1 MKLEN
6 EKKYGVIAFLPLIIF
21 LVLYIGSGLVFTYLG
36 VEGAF
41 KKFPRHVALMI
52 GIVSAMFMNKGMKL
66 DKKIEIFSENAGN
79 SGVILIGLIY
89 LLAGGFQ
96 GAAKAMGGVES
107 VVNLGL
113 TFIPATFLV
122 PGIFIMASLI
132 STAIGTSMG
141 TVAAMAPIAIG
152 VAQAANLNIPLTCSA
167 VIGGAYFGDNLS
179 MISDTT
185 ISAAKGVGSE
195 MKDKFKMNFLIALP
209 AAIVA
214 CVLYGIF
221 GGEGVIEGEKTY
233 EIIRVIPYIVVLIAA
248 LKGFNVAGVL
258 FVGIVMT
265 GVIGFYE
272 GTIDFFQWVNAIGNG
287 MSGMFSITI
296 VAILISGLIGLIKY
310 YGGVDWLVN
319 SLTAKMNQRRD
330 AEYGIGLLSG
340 LLSAAL
346 VNNTIAIIIS
356 APIAKEIGKKYNIAP
371 KRLASLIDIFACAF
385 LALTPYDGGLLII
398 TGLVD
403 ISPLAVLKYSFYI
416 FALIIATCAT
426 IQFGL
431 LRTKEEKENIT
442 TNTEEIEESEEVI
455 A

>member
-1 MKLEN
+1 MNEKN
-6 EKKYGVIAFLPLIIF
+6 GEKKYGAIAFLPLLVF
-21 LVLYIGSGLVFTYLG
+21 LALYIGSGLMFTFMG
-36 VEGAF
+36 VDGAF
-41 KKFPRHVALMI
+41 KKFPRHVALLI
-52 GIVSAMFMNKGMKL
+52 GIAVALIMNKSMKL
-66 DKKIEIFSENAGN
+66 EKKIDIFSENAGN
-79 SGVILIGLIY
+79 AGVILIGLIY

-96 GAAKAMGGVES
+96 GAAKSMGGVES

-113 TFIPATFLV
+113 TFIPSAALV
-122 PGIFIMASLI
+122 PGVFLISCFI

-152 VAQAANLNIPLTCSA
+152 VAQAAGLNLPLTCAA

-195 MKDKFKMNFLIALP
+195 MKDKFKMNFFIALP
-209 AAIVA
+209 AAIIA
-214 CVLYGIF
+214 IIGYWAF
-221 GGEGVIEGEKTY
+221 GGAGVITGEHPFY
-233 EIIRVIPYIVVLIAA
+233 LLRVIPYIVVLIAA
-248 LKGFNVAGVL
+248 LMGFNVAGVL
-258 FVGIVMT
+258 FIGIAMT
-265 GVIGFYE
+265 GVIGIGE
-272 GTIDFFQWVNAIGNG
+272 GSVGAIGGG
-287 MSGMFSITI
+287 MEDMFSITI

-319 SLTAKMNQRRD
+319 SIVSRIKERKG

-356 APIAKEIGKKYNIAP
+356 APIAKEIGKNYGIAP

-385 LALTPYDGGLLII
+385 IALTPYDGGMLIV
-398 TGLVD
+398 TGLSDV
-403 ISPLAVLKYSFYI
+403 SPMAVLKYMFYM
-416 FALIIATCAT
+416 FALIITTCIT

-431 LRTKEEKENIT
+431 LRTKEEKEF
-442 TNTEEIEESEEVI
+442 IEKNPNGIRE
-455 A
+455 

>member
-1 MKLEN
+1 
-6 EKKYGVIAFLPLIIF
+6 
-21 LVLYIGSGLVFTYLG
+21 
-36 VEGAF
+36 
-41 KKFPRHVALMI
+41 
-52 GIVSAMFMNKGMKL
+52 
-66 DKKIEIFSENAGN
+66 
-79 SGVILIGLIY
+79 
-89 LLAGGFQ
+89 
-96 GAAKAMGGVES
+96 MGGVES

-113 TFIPATFLV
+113 TFIPSAALV
-122 PGIFIMASLI
+122 PGVFLISCFI

-152 VAQAANLNIPLTCSA
+152 VAQAAGLNLPLTCAA

-195 MKDKFKMNFLIALP
+195 MKDKFKMNFFIALP
-209 AAIVA
+209 AAIIA
-214 CVLYGIF
+214 IIGYWAF
-221 GGEGVIEGEKTY
+221 GGAGEISGDHPY
-233 EIIRVIPYIVVLIAA
+233 HLLRVIPYIVVLIAA

-258 FVGIVMT
+258 LVGIGMT
-265 GVIGFYE
+265 GVIGLAE
-272 GTIDFFQWVNAIGNG
+272 GTVSFLDWVGAIGGG
-287 MSGMFSITI
+287 MEDMFSITI

-319 SLTAKMNQRRD
+319 GIVSRIKERKG

-356 APIAKEIGKKYNIAP
+356 APIAKEIGKNYGIAP

-385 LALTPYDGGLLII
+385 ISLTPYDGGMLIV
-398 TGLVD
+398 TGLSDV
-403 ISPLAVLKYSFYI
+403 SPMAVLKYMFYM
-416 FALIIATCAT
+416 FALIITTCIT

-431 LRTKEEKENIT
+431 LRTKEE
-442 TNTEEIEESEEVI
+442 IEFIEKNPNGIRE
-455 A
+455 

>member
-1 MKLEN
+1 MNEKN
-6 EKKYGVIAFLPLIIF
+6 GEKKYGAIAFLPLLVF
-21 LVLYIGSGLVFTYLG
+21 LALYIGSGLMFTFMG
-36 VEGAF
+36 VDGAF
-41 KKFPRHVALMI
+41 KKFPRHVALLI
-52 GIVSAMFMNKGMKL
+52 GIAVALIMNKSMKL
-66 DKKIEIFSENAGN
+66 EKKIDIFSENAGN
-79 SGVILIGLIY
+79 AGVILIGLIY

-96 GAAKAMGGVES
+96 GAAKSMGGVES

-113 TFIPATFLV
+113 TFIPSAALV
-122 PGIFIMASLI
+122 PGVFLISCFI

-152 VAQAANLNIPLTCSA
+152 VAQAAGLNLPLTCAA

-195 MKDKFKMNFLIALP
+195 MKDKFKMNFFIALP
-209 AAIVA
+209 AAIIA
-214 CVLYGIF
+214 IIGYWAF
-221 GGEGVIEGEKTY
+221 GGAGVITGEHPFY
-233 EIIRVIPYIVVLIAA
+233 LLRVIPYIVVMIAA
-248 LKGFNVAGVL
+248 LMGFNVAGVL
-258 FVGIVMT
+258 FIGIAMT
-265 GVIGFYE
+265 GVIGIGE
-272 GTIDFFQWVNAIGNG
+272 GSVSFLEWVGAIGGG
-287 MSGMFSITI
+287 MEDMFSITI

-319 SLTAKMNQRRD
+319 SIVSRIKERKG

-356 APIAKEIGKKYNIAP
+356 APIAKEIGKNYGIAP

-385 LALTPYDGGLLII
+385 IALTPYDGGMLIV
-398 TGLVD
+398 TGLSDV
-403 ISPLAVLKYSFYI
+403 SPMAVLKYMFYM
-416 FALIIATCAT
+416 FALIITTCIT

-431 LRTKEEKENIT
+431 LRTKEEKEF
-442 TNTEEIEESEEVI
+442 IEKNPNGIRE
-455 A
+455 

>member
-1 MKLEN
+1 ME
-6 EKKYGVIAFLPLIIF
+6 ERKYGAISFLPLIIF
-21 LVLYIGSGLVFTYLG
+21 LALYIGSGLYFTFM
-36 VEGAF
+36 GAESAF
-41 KKFPRHVALMI
+41 SKFPRHVALLI
-52 GIVSAMFMNKGMKL
+52 GIVIALLMNKTMKL
-66 DKKIEIFSENAGN
+66 DKKIDIFCENAGN
-79 SGVILIGLIY
+79 SGVIIIGLIY

-107 VVNLGL
+107 VVNMGL
-113 TFIPATFLV
+113 TFIPSSLLV
-122 PGIFIMASLI
+122 PGVFAISSFI

-152 VAQAANLNIPLTCSA
+152 VAEAANLNLPLTCAA

-195 MKDKFKMNFLIALP
+195 MKDKFRMKFLIALH

-214 CVLYGIF
+214 IIMYWAL
-221 GGEGVIEGEKTY
+221 GGTGVITGEHNF
-233 EIIRVIPYIVVLIAA
+233 EIIRVIPYIIVLGAA
-248 LKGFNVAGVL
+248 LAGFNVCGVL
-258 FVGIVMT
+258 FTGIVMS
-265 GVIGFYE
+265 GLIGIFE
-272 GTIDFFQWVNAIGNG
+272 GTITILEWVQAIGSG
-287 MSGMFSITI
+287 MSDMFSITI

-319 SLTAKMNQRRD
+319 SIVSRIKERKD

-356 APIAKEIGKKYNIAP
+356 APIAKEIGKTYHIAP

-385 LALTPYDGGLLII
+385 LALTPYDGGMLIV

-403 ISPLAVLKYSFYI
+403 VSPLAVLKYSFYI
-416 FALIIATCAT
+416 FALIIATCIT

-431 LRTKEEKENIT
+431 LRTEEEKRYLKEN
-442 TNTEEIEESEEVI
+442 NLK
-455 A
+455 